1 MVRSCPH
8 NRRRQPPPARR
19 RRPQSRRVTW
29 HSTKYACAHDDQW
42 ATTAMFGRLVAAQH
56 GIDTTPADVLIIS
69 RPDLV
74 SRGC

>member
-1 MVRSCPH
+1 
-8 NRRRQPPPARR
+8 
-19 RRPQSRRVTW
+19 VTW